1 MMKMKRIVMALLLL
15 VLAGTLQRCTK
26 GGDLR
31 EMNGAT
37 YLVSGNA
44 STGQIVP
51 AAAGGATGSF
61 SGLMD
66 ENLSS
71 LNFTLTWKDIWTDAN
86 KDVMTG
92 IKFYGPATAG
102 ASGSLVHSIN
112 YINST
117 NMSGSVT
124 LSLMG
129 SNNLSDS
136 EKQDL
141 IAGKWY
147 YTLCTQKFPQGII
160 RGQLNTLGK
169 PGYRPGF
176 SEHQ

>member
-1 MMKMKRIVMALLLL
+1 MMKMKRIVMAVLLL

-86 KDVMTG
+86 KDGMTG
-92 IKFYGPATAG
+92 INFTDRQRPEPAAAWCI
-102 ASGSLVHSIN
+102 ASIT
-112 YINST
+112 ST
-117 NMSGSVT
+117 V
-124 LSLMG
+124 
-129 SNNLSDS
+129 
-136 EKQDL
+136 L
-141 IAGKWY
+141 I
-147 YTLCTQKFPQGII
+147 
-160 RGQLNTLGK
+160 
-169 PGYRPGF
+169 
-176 SEHQ
+176 